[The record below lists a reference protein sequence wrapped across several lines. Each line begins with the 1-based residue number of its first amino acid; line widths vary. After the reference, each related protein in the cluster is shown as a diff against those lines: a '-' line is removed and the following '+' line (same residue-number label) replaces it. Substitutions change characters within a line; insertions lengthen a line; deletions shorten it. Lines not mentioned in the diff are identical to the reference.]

1 MLTDKQDY
9 EEIYQKYK
17 NLVMKAAYKYSG
29 NYDIAEDITQS
40 TFLQLYMYIDE
51 LKDINIKAW
60 MYTTAKHMALNYNK
74 KAEREVLSETGE
86 DPAILDLEDSAEDT
100 YMERMKD
107 DEQTSLHEE
116 IFYDG
121 QTGTLKF
128 TQEAF
133 RSPDTSTYYIQNK
146 DRCIGL
152 CHLTLSQGSAYLYGF
167 GILPALQ
174 NQGYGRAALRLLYA
188 SLPEG
193 TDRLWLQVSSLNE
206 PAFSLYTSEGFQ
218 VRSKLDYYY

>member
-74 KAEREVLSETGE
+74 KAERMEISIEVLHS
-86 DPAILDLEDSAEDT
+86 
-100 YMERMKD
+100 
-107 DEQTSLHEE
+107 
-116 IFYDG
+116 
-121 QTGTLKF
+121 
-128 TQEAF
+128 
-133 RSPDTSTYYIQNK
+133 
-146 DRCIGL
+146 
-152 CHLTLSQGSAYLYGF
+152 
-167 GILPALQ
+167 
-174 NQGYGRAALRLLYA
+174 LLYRA
-188 SLPEG
+188 RKWIRKKFGVEYEEFLE
-193 TDRLWLQVSSLNE
+193 L
-206 PAFSLYTSEGFQ
+206 
-218 VRSKLDYYY
+218 

>member
-9 EEIYQKYK
+9 DEIYQKYK

-74 KAEREVLSETGE
+74 KAEREVLSETGD
-86 DPAILDLEDSAEDT
+86 DPVILDLEDSAEDT

-116 IFYDG
+116 ILQPCTSIIHVGMMQFVMYI
-121 QTGTLKF
+121 TWR
-128 TQEAF
+128 F
-133 RSPDTSTYYIQNK
+133 RS
-146 DRCIGL
+146 L
-152 CHLTLSQGSAYLYGF
+152 L
-167 GILPALQ
+167 LQ
-174 NQGYGRAALRLLYA
+174 KEWR
-188 SLPEG
+188 
-193 TDRLWLQVSSLNE
+193 
-206 PAFSLYTSEGFQ
+206 
-218 VRSKLDYYY
+218 

>member
-9 EEIYQKYK
+9 DEIYQKYK

-74 KAEREVLSETGE
+74 KAEREVLSETGD
-86 DPAILDLEDSAEDT
+86 DPVILDLEDSAEDT

-107 DEQTSLHEE
+107 MNRPVCMKRFLQPCTSIIHVGMMQFVMY
-116 IFYDG
+116 I
-121 QTGTLKF
+121 TWR
-128 TQEAF
+128 F
-133 RSPDTSTYYIQNK
+133 RS
-146 DRCIGL
+146 L
-152 CHLTLSQGSAYLYGF
+152 L
-167 GILPALQ
+167 LQ
-174 NQGYGRAALRLLYA
+174 KEWR
-188 SLPEG
+188 
-193 TDRLWLQVSSLNE
+193 
-206 PAFSLYTSEGFQ
+206 
-218 VRSKLDYYY
+218 

>member
-116 IFYDG
+116 ILQPCTSIIHVGMMQFVMYI
-121 QTGTLKF
+121 TWR
-128 TQEAF
+128 F
-133 RSPDTSTYYIQNK
+133 RS
-146 DRCIGL
+146 L
-152 CHLTLSQGSAYLYGF
+152 L
-167 GILPALQ
+167 LQ
-174 NQGYGRAALRLLYA
+174 KEWR
-188 SLPEG
+188 
-193 TDRLWLQVSSLNE
+193 
-206 PAFSLYTSEGFQ
+206 
-218 VRSKLDYYY
+218 

>member
-74 KAEREVLSETGE
+74 KAE
-86 DPAILDLEDSAEDT
+86 DT

-116 IFYDG
+116 IF
-121 QTGTLKF
+121 
-128 TQEAF
+128 
-133 RSPDTSTYYIQNK
+133 
-146 DRCIGL
+146 
-152 CHLTLSQGSAYLYGF
+152 
-167 GILPALQ
+167 
-174 NQGYGRAALRLLYA
+174 AALYKHNPRWYDAIRYVYYLEIPQSAVAERMEISIEVLHSLLYRA
-188 SLPEG
+188 RKWIRKKFGVEYEEFLE
-193 TDRLWLQVSSLNE
+193 L
-206 PAFSLYTSEGFQ
+206 
-218 VRSKLDYYY
+218 

>member
-9 EEIYQKYK
+9 DEIYQKYK

-74 KAEREVLSETGE
+74 KAEREVLSETGD
-86 DPAILDLEDSAEDT
+86 DPVILDLEDSAEDT

-107 DEQTSLHEE
+107 DAVCMKRFLQPCTSIIHVGMMQFVMY
-116 IFYDG
+116 I
-121 QTGTLKF
+121 TWR
-128 TQEAF
+128 F
-133 RSPDTSTYYIQNK
+133 RS
-146 DRCIGL
+146 L
-152 CHLTLSQGSAYLYGF
+152 L
-167 GILPALQ
+167 LQ
-174 NQGYGRAALRLLYA
+174 KEWR
-188 SLPEG
+188 
-193 TDRLWLQVSSLNE
+193 
-206 PAFSLYTSEGFQ
+206 
-218 VRSKLDYYY
+218 